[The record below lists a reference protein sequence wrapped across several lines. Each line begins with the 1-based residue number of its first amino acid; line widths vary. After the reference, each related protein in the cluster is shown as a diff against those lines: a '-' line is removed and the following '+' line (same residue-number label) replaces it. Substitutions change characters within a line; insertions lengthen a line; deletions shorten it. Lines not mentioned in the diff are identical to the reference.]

1 MPVLSAIGGYLL
13 KRPWVLAL
21 VALLLLSGGLYLK
34 LKVVKGKLAQVQSQV
49 ELLSQKIGEQN
60 RAVEAWKS
68 AAGIQAAR
76 ATEATDA
83 AARARKASAG
93 RVARILSE
101 PVPAACP
108 AAVQWAAEKGIEMGK
123 SWEET
128 P

>member
-1 MPVLSAIGGYLL
+1 MAAIIAFVL
-13 KRPWVLAL
+13 KRPWVIALA
-21 VALLLLSGGLYLK
+21 ALLLLSGGLYLK
-34 LKVVKGKLAQVQSQV
+34 LKVVKGKLIQVQSQV
-49 ELLSQKIGEQN
+49 ELLTQKIGEQN

-76 ATEATDA
+76 ATEAIDA

-93 RVARILSE
+93 RVQRILSE

-108 AAVQWAAEKGIEMGK
+108 DAIQWAAMKGPDLAQG
-123 SWEET
+123 WEEE

>member
-1 MPVLSAIGGYLL
+1 MGAIIGFVL

-21 VALLLLSGGLYLK
+21 AVLLLLSGGLYVK
-34 LKVVKGKLAQVQSQV
+34 LKSVERKLDQARSQV

-76 ATEATDA
+76 ATEAEKK
-83 AARARKASAG
+83 AARAREAAAR

-108 AAVQWAAEKGIEMGK
+108 EAVDWAASKGPELAKG
-123 SWEET
+123 WEEG